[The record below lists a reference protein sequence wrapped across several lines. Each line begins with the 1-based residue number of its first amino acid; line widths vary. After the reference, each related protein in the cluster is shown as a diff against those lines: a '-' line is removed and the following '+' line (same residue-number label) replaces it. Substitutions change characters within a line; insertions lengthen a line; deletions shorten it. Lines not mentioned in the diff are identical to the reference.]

1 MVDRLAVMYLV
12 HTPEIPEE
20 LRDGA
25 IATARRR
32 YTNYRQAVDNRVARE
47 KPEAVKADGG
57 ESGGESNDPDRRL
70 EKSVDRV

>member
-12 HTPEIPEE
+12 HTPEIPKE

-47 KPEAVKADGG
+47 KPDVVKG
-57 ESGGESNDPDRRL
+57 ESGERGGQTSN
-70 EKSVDRV
+70 